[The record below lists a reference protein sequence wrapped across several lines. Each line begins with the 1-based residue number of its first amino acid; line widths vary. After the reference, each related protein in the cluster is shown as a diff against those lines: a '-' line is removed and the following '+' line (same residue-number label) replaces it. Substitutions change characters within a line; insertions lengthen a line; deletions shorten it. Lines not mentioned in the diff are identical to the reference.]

1 MPDNSTLQDH
11 VNDLLEERAQ
21 LYEQIQ
27 ALQTSVQM
35 WIAANQR
42 LTRQLNAAEE
52 HAEALA
58 EHSKMLLGRIEE
70 LCGEV
75 DHLIAIVP
83 NL

>member
-1 MPDNSTLQDH
+1 MTDFNTMNEHLQE
-11 VNDLLEERAQ
+11 LLEERAQ
-21 LYEQIQ
+21 LYEQIY

-42 LTRQLNAAEE
+42 LTRQLDSAEE
-52 HAEALA
+52 HAEALS
-58 EHSKMLLGRIEE
+58 EHSKMLLRRIEE